1 MKCQYCG
8 FDLPNGTRVCS
19 VCGSPVPISQ
29 GTVLADSE
37 DLTYNQSYVPNS
49 PPQQNYNNA
58 PNNNFYQP
66 QNPDPNFGQQ
76 FNQPNGNFNPPMNDV
91 PPIPNA
97 FPDNNFNQPLSD
109 PNGQPLIP
117 CAPNL
122 TKEQFVQLPMFDKI
136 NKSIKSSA
144 ITGYVCA
151 GITAVFNL
159 VLGNP
164 SGLIDVAILLGLSL
178 GIHFKKSFACAVAI
192 LVYSIINIIVCLVLL
207 GRTGGILILFV
218 GIYSVKA
225 TSQLNKLWKSY
236 ITTGGIPPVIQK

>member
-1 MKCQYCG
+1 MKCEYCG
-8 FDLPNGTRVCS
+8 CDLPNGSKICG
-19 VCGSPVPISQ
+19 VCGSPVQISQ
-29 GTVLADSE
+29 GTIIADS
-37 DLTYNQSYVPNS
+37 DDSAYNQSYVSNS
-49 PPQQNYNNA
+49 PSPQSYDNV
-58 PNNNFYQP
+58 PNNDFYQP
-66 QNPDPNFGQQ
+66 QPPYSNFDGQ
-76 FNQPNGNFNPPMNDV
+76 FNQPNENFGQPMNDI
-91 PPIPNA
+91 PPMPNA
-97 FPDNNFNQPLSD
+97 FPDNNFNQPLIDS
-109 PNGQPLIP
+109 NGQPLIP

-164 SGLIDVAILLGLSL
+164 SGLIDAAILLGLSL

-192 LVYSIINIIVCLVLL
+192 LVYSIINIIVCLVLF
-207 GRTGGILILFV
+207 GKTGGILILFV

-225 TSQLNKLWKSY
+225 TSELNKLWKSY
-236 ITTGGIPPVIQK
+236 ITTGGIPPVS

>member
-91 PPIPNA
+91 PP
-97 FPDNNFNQPLSD
+97 F
-109 PNGQPLIP
+109 
-117 CAPNL
+117 
-122 TKEQFVQLPMFDKI
+122 
-136 NKSIKSSA
+136 
-144 ITGYVCA
+144 
-151 GITAVFNL
+151 
-159 VLGNP
+159 
-164 SGLIDVAILLGLSL
+164 
-178 GIHFKKSFACAVAI
+178 
-192 LVYSIINIIVCLVLL
+192 
-207 GRTGGILILFV
+207 
-218 GIYSVKA
+218 
-225 TSQLNKLWKSY
+225 
-236 ITTGGIPPVIQK
+236 